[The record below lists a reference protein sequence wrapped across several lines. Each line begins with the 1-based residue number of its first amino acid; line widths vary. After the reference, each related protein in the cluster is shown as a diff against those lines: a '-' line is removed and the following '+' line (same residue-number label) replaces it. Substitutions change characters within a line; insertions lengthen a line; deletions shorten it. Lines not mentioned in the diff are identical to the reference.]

1 MDKSEDKSI
10 NVGLPCEETLN
21 TEKLSTLLQMYNMAH
36 NELLVRIQQRDQYH
50 VCMIGALIAASVGIF
65 GMDGIVAS
73 TVSIALRVILFVFS
87 LISCGV
93 MLFLTYLL
101 CESYAIYNR
110 LIKHVRKLEKLIKR
124 ESKLDTKLWQHKI
137 DKKSE
142 CHRRLSSFWAKAVF
156 FIMDA
161 FLLGI
166 TILTAVN
173 LIASLG

>member
-1 MDKSEDKSI
+1 MENDGDKRTSA
-10 NVGLPCEETLN
+10 GLSSGETSGA
-21 TEKLSTLLQMYNMAH
+21 EKLSILLQMYNMAH
-36 NELLVRIQQRDQYH
+36 GELLVRIQQRDQYH

-65 GMDGIVAS
+65 GMDGIFAS
-73 TVSIALRVILFVFS
+73 TASIALRVILFVFS
-87 LISCGV
+87 LICCGV

-124 ESKLDTKLWQHKI
+124 ESRLDIKLWQHKI

-142 CHRRLSSFWAKAVF
+142 CHRRLSSFFAKAVF

-166 TILTAVN
+166 TILTGAN
-173 LIASLG
+173 LIVSF

>member
-1 MDKSEDKSI
+1 MENDEDKRTS
-10 NVGLPCEETLN
+10 VGLFSGETLGA
-21 TEKLSTLLQMYNMAH
+21 EKLSILLQMYNMAH
-36 NELLVRIQQRDQYH
+36 GELLVRIQQRDQYH

-65 GMDGIVAS
+65 GMDGIFAS
-73 TVSIALRVILFVFS
+73 TASIALRVILFVFS

-124 ESKLDTKLWQHKI
+124 ESKLDIKLWQHKI

-142 CHRRLSSFWAKAVF
+142 YHRGLSSFWAKAVF
-156 FIMDA
+156 FIMDV
-161 FLLGI
+161 FLFGI
-166 TILTAVN
+166 TILTGAN
-173 LIASLG
+173 LIMTF